1 MSMYI
6 TFTWQRPAI
15 SSRADGCVKEGPVRV
30 RRRPGLGN
38 WGRITT
44 SGSPA
49 AGADFVVGRGRPR
62 LGASAGLKGRHTRV
76 RPPWRAC
83 GRRLLAGSR
92 RTSVKARTAGGGART
107 RPASVQRHG
116 GACSPPAA
124 PALAARRMLPMPRA
138 DVGPRS
144 SRGRIREGQPSRSA
158 VARAPPH
165 GCPAMACCRHPA
177 GAGRRRAQ
185 GRRQPSGWCV
195 DGIVVTCSDPAQR
208 CRAAPAAALG
218 EAVFAEW

>member
-38 WGRITT
+38 WGRLRQ
-44 SGSPA
+44 A
-49 AGADFVVGRGRPR
+49 AARLREPILSWAGKGRPR
-62 LGASAGLKGRHTRV
+62 LGASAGLTR
-76 RPPWRAC
+76 RPHARAPLALL
-83 GRRLLAGSR
+83 RSAPLAGSR
-92 RTSVKARTAGGGART
+92 RTSAKARTAGGGGPAPFPPAFSGT
-107 RPASVQRHG
+107 GSLPPASAGAG
-116 GACSPPAA
+116 GS
-124 PALAARRMLPMPRA
+124 ALLPMPRA

-177 GAGRRRAQ
+177 GAGRQRAQ
-185 GRRQPSGWCV
+185 GRRQPSGWRV

-218 EAVFAEW
+218 EPVFAEW

>member
-15 SSRADGCVKEGPVRV
+15 SSRADARQGRARAGPQT
-30 RRRPGLGN
+30 PGTWELGQ
-38 WGRITT
+38 ITT

-49 AGADFVVGRGRPR
+49 AGPI
-62 LGASAGLKGRHTRV
+62 LSSAGGGGPAWRRCRVDRV
-76 RPPWRAC
+76 RPHARARSC

-92 RTSVKARTAGGGART
+92 RTSAKAVGGRRG
-107 RPASVQRHG
+107 
-116 GACSPPAA
+116 AA
-124 PALAARRMLPMPRA
+124 PHPSRHRRRCRLGAIANARA

-165 GCPAMACCRHPA
+165 GCPATACCRLPA
-177 GAGRRRAQ
+177 GAGRQRAQ

-218 EAVFAEW
+218 EPVFAEW